1 MIGEAVFFFFFLRF
15 DFLMLDLFPVMN
27 TLQSSCSC
35 LYSTDLVE
43 AESLTV
49 SPEDLAHINAYRE
62 ISRTFM

>member
-1 MIGEAVFFFFFLRF
+1 
-15 DFLMLDLFPVMN
+15 MLDLFPVMN

-35 LYSTDLVE
+35 LYSTDL
-43 AESLTV
+43 ESLTV